1 MTADITVTIKTIKE
15 HLERGDKS
23 IDRAE
28 QHYISAG
35 QVLTTLREGR
45 TKAAWAKL
53 VESRLRISTRW
64 AYSLMQLGRGDTTLK
79 QLRIGAAKRVAKHA
93 GRKRALANAQNGSEE
108 GDAQPQ
114 DERSAEAM
122 VAENL
127 DVETNPDAP
136 VTAFMFQLTGALVA
150 FQNCQH
156 LLPMIEAMDKS
167 PHRED
172 WDELLLSTR
181 QRAEQFAKLA
191 RQLEALIETAPAT
204 RRKKPILDRAIAA

>member
-53 VESRLRISTRW
+53 VESRIRISTNW
-64 AYSLMQLGRGDTTLK
+64 AYSLMKLGRGDTTLK
-79 QLRIGAAKRVAKHA
+79 QLRIGTAERMTKSRRNRLSRDK
-93 GRKRALANAQNGSEE
+93 QNGSEE

-156 LLPMIEAMDKS
+156 LLPLIEAMDKS